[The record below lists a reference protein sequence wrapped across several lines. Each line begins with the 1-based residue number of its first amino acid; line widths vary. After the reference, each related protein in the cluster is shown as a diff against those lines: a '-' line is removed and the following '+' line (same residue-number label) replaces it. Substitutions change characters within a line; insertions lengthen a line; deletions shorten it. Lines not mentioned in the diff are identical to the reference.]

1 MPHKYETGLL
11 LTLNPSRRLKKLVVF
26 VHTLTLAAAM
36 TNALILAIK
45 ISLCALIGISCW
57 LTTRR
62 ISAEH
67 YTIKYTEALG
77 WELLEKGSFASID
90 ILKST
95 VITTQALFLHFKYG
109 AQGRS
114 WRSRYK
120 NTLLVLNDA
129 LADEDFRYLIVK
141 LKTTA
146 IK

>member
-1 MPHKYETGLL
+1 MPHKYEAALQ
-11 LTLNPSRRLKKLVVF
+11 LTLKPSRRLVKWVVF
-26 VHTLTLAAAM
+26 VHTFALATAM
-36 TNALILAIK
+36 ANALILIMK
-45 ISLCALIGISCW
+45 ISFCALIGISCW
-57 LTTRR
+57 LTIKR
-62 ISAEH
+62 INAEH